1 VRLLLVEDSENDAM
15 LLLLFELRLEQTL
28 EGSLVES
35 LENLVD
41 LNRRMARG
49 AYEIEL
55 VVREGVPS
63 GLPGGREI
71 VRIVQEHSP
80 TSGATLAPGTPGWS
94 SASRGRRSTPRSA
107 TTGAASTPGSHGRRA
122 HSMRQ
127 RALGL
132 GGEVELWSEP
142 GRGTRVLCRVPL
154 PTEGPQRTRSLI
166 QKDEAKHEKLQYSAC
181 RAGPLWGRGLWRLL
195 RSGGK
200 RVSGE
205 GGVEREKTRILLVED
220 HASFRQALAFMFERE
235 EEFAVVGQ
243 AGSLAEARRFLNG
256 SGGETDVAVCDLALP
271 DGDGFGLIE
280 ELAANGG
287 KVITLVLS
295 ASLEPARFARAVEAG
310 ASGVLHK
317 AAAIGDIV
325 EAVKR
330 LRAGEALLSPDEVI
344 EMLRMVSRQRQEQLE
359 AQRAIDRLTRR
370 EREVLQA
377 LAEGLDSK
385 DIAEKLHITVETERT
400 HMVNILNK
408 LGVHSRLQALVF
420 AARNGLVEIR

>member
-1 VRLLLVEDSENDAM
+1 M
-15 LLLLFELRLEQTL
+15 
-28 EGSLVES
+28 
-35 LENLVD
+35 
-41 LNRRMARG
+41 
-49 AYEIEL
+49 
-55 VVREGVPS
+55 
-63 GLPGGREI
+63 
-71 VRIVQEHSP
+71 
-80 TSGATLAPGTPGWS
+80 
-94 SASRGRRSTPRSA
+94 SA
-107 TTGAASTPGSHGRRA
+107 
-122 HSMRQ
+122 
-127 RALGL
+127 
-132 GGEVELWSEP
+132 
-142 GRGTRVLCRVPL
+142 
-154 PTEGPQRTRSLI
+154 
-166 QKDEAKHEKLQYSAC
+166 
-181 RAGPLWGRGLWRLL
+181 
-195 RSGGK
+195 
-200 RVSGE
+200 E

-235 EEFAVVGQ
+235 PEFAVVGQ
-243 AGSLAEARRFLNG
+243 AGTLAEARQFLNG
-256 SGGETDVAVCDLALP
+256 SAGETDVAVCDLALP
-271 DGDGFGLIE
+271 DGDGFDLIE
-280 ELAANGG
+280 ELAAKGG
-287 KVITLVLS
+287 EVITLVLS

-330 LRAGEALLSPDEVI
+330 LRDGEALLSPDEVI

-420 AARNGLVEIR
+420 AARNGLVEVR

>member
-1 VRLLLVEDSENDAM
+1 M
-15 LLLLFELRLEQTL
+15 
-28 EGSLVES
+28 
-35 LENLVD
+35 
-41 LNRRMARG
+41 G
-49 AYEIEL
+49 A
-55 VVREGVPS
+55 
-63 GLPGGREI
+63 
-71 VRIVQEHSP
+71 
-80 TSGATLAPGTPGWS
+80 
-94 SASRGRRSTPRSA
+94 
-107 TTGAASTPGSHGRRA
+107 
-122 HSMRQ
+122 
-127 RALGL
+127 RAL
-132 GGEVELWSEP
+132 
-142 GRGTRVLCRVPL
+142 T
-154 PTEGPQRTRSLI
+154 I
-166 QKDEAKHEKLQYSAC
+166 
-181 RAGPLWGRGLWRLL
+181 L

-235 EEFAVVGQ
+235 PEFAVVGQ
-243 AGSLAEARRFLNG
+243 AGSLAEARQFLNG

-271 DGDGFGLIE
+271 DGDGFDLIE
-280 ELAANGG
+280 ELAAAGG

-359 AQRAIDRLTRR
+359 AQKAIDRLTRR
-370 EREVLQA
+370 EREVLRA

-385 DIAEKLHITVETERT
+385 DIAQKLHITVETERT

-408 LGVHSRLQALVF
+408 LGAHSRLQALVF
-420 AARNGLVEIR
+420 AAKNGLVEIR

>member
-1 VRLLLVEDSENDAM
+1 M
-15 LLLLFELRLEQTL
+15 
-28 EGSLVES
+28 
-35 LENLVD
+35 
-41 LNRRMARG
+41 
-49 AYEIEL
+49 
-55 VVREGVPS
+55 
-63 GLPGGREI
+63 
-71 VRIVQEHSP
+71 
-80 TSGATLAPGTPGWS
+80 
-94 SASRGRRSTPRSA
+94 
-107 TTGAASTPGSHGRRA
+107 
-122 HSMRQ
+122 
-127 RALGL
+127 
-132 GGEVELWSEP
+132 
-142 GRGTRVLCRVPL
+142 
-154 PTEGPQRTRSLI
+154 
-166 QKDEAKHEKLQYSAC
+166 
-181 RAGPLWGRGLWRLL
+181 
-195 RSGGK
+195 
-200 RVSGE
+200 SGE

-235 EEFAVVGQ
+235 PEFAVVGQ
-243 AGSLAEARRFLNG
+243 AGSLAEARQLLNG
-256 SGGETDVAVCDLALP
+256 SGEEADVAVCDLALP
-271 DGDGFGLIE
+271 DGDGFDLIE

-359 AQRAIDRLTRR
+359 AQKAIDRLTRR

-385 DIAEKLHITVETERT
+385 EIAEKLHITVETERT

>member
-1 VRLLLVEDSENDAM
+1 MSA
-15 LLLLFELRLEQTL
+15 
-28 EGSLVES
+28 
-35 LENLVD
+35 
-41 LNRRMARG
+41 
-49 AYEIEL
+49 
-55 VVREGVPS
+55 EGV
-63 GLPGGREI
+63 
-71 VRIVQEHSP
+71 
-80 TSGATLAPGTPGWS
+80 
-94 SASRGRRSTPRSA
+94 
-107 TTGAASTPGSHGRRA
+107 
-122 HSMRQ
+122 
-127 RALGL
+127 
-132 GGEVELWSEP
+132 
-142 GRGTRVLCRVPL
+142 
-154 PTEGPQRTRSLI
+154 
-166 QKDEAKHEKLQYSAC
+166 
-181 RAGPLWGRGLWRLL
+181 
-195 RSGGK
+195 
-200 RVSGE
+200 
-205 GGVEREKTRILLVED
+205 VEREKTRILLVED

-235 EEFAVVGQ
+235 PEFAVVGQ
-243 AGSLAEARRFLNG
+243 AGTLAEARQLLNG
-256 SGGETDVAVCDLALP
+256 SAGETDVAVCDLALP
-271 DGDGFGLIE
+271 DGDGFDLIE

-287 KVITLVLS
+287 GVITLVLS

>member
-1 VRLLLVEDSENDAM
+1 M
-15 LLLLFELRLEQTL
+15 
-28 EGSLVES
+28 
-35 LENLVD
+35 
-41 LNRRMARG
+41 
-49 AYEIEL
+49 
-55 VVREGVPS
+55 
-63 GLPGGREI
+63 
-71 VRIVQEHSP
+71 
-80 TSGATLAPGTPGWS
+80 
-94 SASRGRRSTPRSA
+94 SA
-107 TTGAASTPGSHGRRA
+107 
-122 HSMRQ
+122 
-127 RALGL
+127 
-132 GGEVELWSEP
+132 
-142 GRGTRVLCRVPL
+142 
-154 PTEGPQRTRSLI
+154 
-166 QKDEAKHEKLQYSAC
+166 
-181 RAGPLWGRGLWRLL
+181 
-195 RSGGK
+195 
-200 RVSGE
+200 E

-220 HASFRQALAFMFERE
+220 HASFRQALAFMFKRE
-235 EEFAVVGQ
+235 PEFAVVGQ
-243 AGSLAEARRFLNG
+243 AGTLAEARQFLNG

-271 DGDGFGLIE
+271 DGDGFDLIE
-280 ELAANGG
+280 EFAVNGG
-287 KVITLVLS
+287 DVITLVLS

-344 EMLRMVSRQRQEQLE
+344 GMLRMVSRQRQEQLE

-420 AARNGLVEIR
+420 AARNGLVEIH